1 LTSRGIDA
9 SLVVLKRITAF
20 SEHSMSDFKQLS
32 RSVAGLT
39 VLVTGAASGMGRAT
53 ARVFAAEGANV
64 AVTDF
69 VAAGAEAVAAEIVG
83 NGGAAKAWTL
93 DVANRDNINAVVNE
107 IAAHFGGLDIVVNN
121 AGISVATP
129 IDGDGYD
136 AAWEKSIAVLLTA
149 HPRIIRAALPYL
161 RKSRSPRIVNIAS
174 TEALGATALH
184 SPYSAA
190 KAGVVGLTRSLAVEL
205 GRDGIT
211 VNCICPGPIT
221 TGMTARINDEHKAIY
236 ARRRTALGRYG
247 DPEEVAHMTLSLC
260 LPAASFLT
268 GAIIPVD
275 GGLMARNA

>member
-1 LTSRGIDA
+1 
-9 SLVVLKRITAF
+9 
-20 SEHSMSDFKQLS
+20 MSDFKQLN
-32 RSVAGLT
+32 RSVKDLA

-64 AVTDF
+64 AVTDIS
-69 VAAGAEAVAAEIVG
+69 AEATQLVASEIAAD
-83 NGGAAKAWTL
+83 GGSAKAWTL
-93 DVANRDNINAVVNE
+93 DVADRDNINAVVNGV
-107 IAAHFGGLDIVVNN
+107 AATFGGLDIVVNN
-121 AGISVATP
+121 AGISVRTA
-129 IDGDGYD
+129 IDDDGYD
-136 AAWEKSIAVLLTA
+136 EAWTRALSVMLTA
-149 HPRIIRAALPYL
+149 HQRIVRAALPYL
-161 RKSRSPRIVNIAS
+161 RQSKSPRIVNIAS

-221 TGMTARINDEHKAIY
+221 TGMTARISDEHKAIY

-247 DPEEVAHMTLSLC
+247 APEEVAHMTLSLC

-268 GAIIPVD
+268 GAVIPVD